1 MKSLWDKAT
10 EISSKAKSLATD
22 YLGNQQI
29 NSNANNNNINE
40 KDKIEGEKYLS
51 LKNEIDLFKKESI
64 KAAEEKIRNLN
75 KKLETAIIEKDS
87 LQKTNDEFIL
97 SLETSFCEKEKKYLI
112 EISNKENEV
121 EQIKQNSIKNSNI
134 INELN
139 LQIENC
145 KKKFIKIL

>member
-22 YLGNQQI
+22 YLGNQQ

-87 LQKTNDEFIL
+87 LQK
-97 SLETSFCEKEKKYLI
+97 I
-112 EISNKENEV
+112 EE
-121 EQIKQNSIKNSNI
+121 SINNFLKSHF
-134 INELN
+134 
-139 LQIENC
+139 
-145 KKKFIKIL
+145 K